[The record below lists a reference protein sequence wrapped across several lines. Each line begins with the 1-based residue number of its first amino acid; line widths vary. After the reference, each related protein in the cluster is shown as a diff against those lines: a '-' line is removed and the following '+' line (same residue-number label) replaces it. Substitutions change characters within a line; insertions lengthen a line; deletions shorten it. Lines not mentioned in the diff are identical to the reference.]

1 MCLSCVRQGV
11 RLLRHGVMH
20 TGTSSSMPNSPTAGA
35 PSAEALQ
42 YKATAVAAM
51 REYLSS
57 SDAAEVASTLQELH
71 QPHLAHIFV
80 KQVSHCHVTV
90 KDFHLGTQHTL
101 QTPFST

>member
-1 MCLSCVRQGV
+1 
-11 RLLRHGVMH
+11 
-20 TGTSSSMPNSPTAGA
+20 MPNSPTAGA

-57 SDAAEVASTLQELH
+57 SDAAEVASTLQELQ

-80 KQVSHCHVTV
+80 KQVRHCHIIASQGSPW
-90 KDFHLGTQHTL
+90 HLAYL
-101 QTPFST
+101 NLKP